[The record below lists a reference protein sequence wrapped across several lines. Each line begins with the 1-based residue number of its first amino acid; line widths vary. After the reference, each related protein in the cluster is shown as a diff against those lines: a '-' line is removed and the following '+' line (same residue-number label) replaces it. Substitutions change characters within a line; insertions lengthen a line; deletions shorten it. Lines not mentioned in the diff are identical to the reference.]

1 MNAEN
6 TTYAA
11 LFNLFTYWDYS
22 EEVNSNKTLSQIL
35 QDASQ
40 SKYAD
45 SDYYRILQDA
55 VTRYPELRNATIKS
69 PSWKMNEQYNAETR
83 ACVFELGN
91 GDKYVA
97 YRGTGDGG
105 WIDNGEGVTQESTG
119 QQKEAARYFDQV
131 ARQYGWTQEDNIY
144 VTGHSKGGNKA
155 QYVTLMAEYNNLID
169 RCYSMDGQGF
179 SDAAIRQFKEKYGE
193 EGYQEILDKMY
204 AYNGKNDYVSPLVN
218 PVISKEH
225 TTYLDTIENPNGGI
239 KGKYAG
245 YHMLEMFFRLN
256 EDEEFEAVLVPET
269 ERAELGDFA
278 DKVSRFLMSLPMDE
292 RKAAA
297 MTIMQLLEMSEDRI
311 DGVDGKTVTL
321 RELIKFGAKVPTPL
335 LLTVFTSKAGWKMVW
350 KAIKDI
356 FSEGVKNFVIIVIKL
371 LVIAPVAIFIMKEFH
386 KVTSI
391 LDFIIDEINKLGEAF
406 RMAAQAFESCVHF
419 LKKKGDEF
427 VNWIKNLVR
436 SADYSYFL
444 VEVNQMRLVKGEL
457 ETEKRKLRNEAVRIR
472 KLRRE
477 INFGLLTQQA
487 LYFRLVSL
495 ARTLEQEAFILERM
509 STSIQKCIETYE
521 RNERKVVQLYQAI

>member
-69 PSWKMNEQYNAETR
+69 PSWKMNGQYNAETR

-155 QYVTLMAEYNNLID
+155 QYVTLMAEYNELID

-193 EGYQEILDKMY
+193 KGYQEILDK
-204 AYNGKNDYVSPLVN
+204 
-218 PVISKEH
+218 
-225 TTYLDTIENPNGGI
+225 YL
-239 KGKYAG
+239 K
-245 YHMLEMFFRLN
+245 
-256 EDEEFEAVLVPET
+256 
-269 ERAELGDFA
+269 
-278 DKVSRFLMSLPMDE
+278 
-292 RKAAA
+292 
-297 MTIMQLLEMSEDRI
+297 
-311 DGVDGKTVTL
+311 
-321 RELIKFGAKVPTPL
+321 
-335 LLTVFTSKAGWKMVW
+335 
-350 KAIKDI
+350 
-356 FSEGVKNFVIIVIKL
+356 
-371 LVIAPVAIFIMKEFH
+371 
-386 KVTSI
+386 
-391 LDFIIDEINKLGEAF
+391 
-406 RMAAQAFESCVHF
+406 
-419 LKKKGDEF
+419 
-427 VNWIKNLVR
+427 
-436 SADYSYFL
+436 
-444 VEVNQMRLVKGEL
+444 
-457 ETEKRKLRNEAVRIR
+457 
-472 KLRRE
+472 
-477 INFGLLTQQA
+477 
-487 LYFRLVSL
+487 
-495 ARTLEQEAFILERM
+495 
-509 STSIQKCIETYE
+509 
-521 RNERKVVQLYQAI
+521 